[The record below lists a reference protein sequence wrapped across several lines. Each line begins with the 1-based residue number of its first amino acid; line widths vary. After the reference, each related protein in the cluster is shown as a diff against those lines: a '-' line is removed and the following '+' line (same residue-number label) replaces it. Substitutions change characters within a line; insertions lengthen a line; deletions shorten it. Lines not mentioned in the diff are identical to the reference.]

1 MKIKKII
8 SICTVLLLSFLVF
21 PNFVRAAED
30 EVINTVAETNINV
43 TIPQSIDAVF
53 KANTT
58 EGTVNDFVIT
68 NHLDYADVQIES
80 IHAPAKS
87 GISADSNQ
95 SSNGFLYKGAN
106 FAQLSK
112 AYGDRFALLL
122 NPTKTTTAAAFTS
135 TSSYEI
141 AKHLTAD
148 TSFSTTYGNNSII
161 SRGASKTMYMYAK
174 KGVAVTTRQKLSINN
189 LIVTLKLK
197 PYPVMQTGTEF
208 QTTIGSAKSNIVGI
222 EFTSTIPDLTDYTS
236 WDVSAAQNGSVMA
249 WLDNNTSKLYIGGN
263 GGVIANADC
272 KKLFYDFRYVTSIKF
287 NGLFDTSNM
296 QNCLMMFSN
305 CSNVTSIDTEYLPT
319 NKVTDMTGMFQQC
332 PKLTT
337 LNMSRFDTSNVTSM
351 HAMFADDIG
360 LTSLDVSKFNT
371 SKVNNMQYMFSNCSN
386 LKTLNLN
393 NFDTSNVLY
402 MNQMFNQCSSL
413 TTLTINSFRTAKVTN
428 MNYMFN
434 GCSKLTSLDLSRFDT
449 SKVTRM
455 DYMFKDCS
463 SLVTLNIENFNTA
476 KVTNMSY
483 MFYSCYT
490 LTNINVAKFNTS
502 SVTNMSYMFYQ
513 CSKATFDVSGFDTT
527 KVTNTQSMFFNCQQ
541 LKTSMTIR
549 GNITNYEKMFQNT
562 SIANSAYVLVKDNGS
577 NGALVDKLIS
587 TKSSNSNVY
596 RATLGISFDTT
607 NLTVNKGTTGKITA
621 IFNPDSSQIY
631 TNKSMK
637 WSSSD
642 TNIATV
648 ASGGVVTGVSG
659 GEATITLTA
668 TDIDGK
674 VFSASCKVTV
684 KPTVTV
690 TFADG
695 ITAAQTIVFDKG
707 MTWRQF
713 VNSSYNTAGFTLN
726 EVQFGTMWIR
736 SVKFGNAIIRIQTG
750 TDQWGYPTY
759 EGLEPDNVI
768 DETKQYSGM

>member
-1 MKIKKII
+1 MKIKKI

-95 SSNGFLYKGAN
+95 SGNGFLYKGAN

-112 AYGDRFALLL
+112 VYGDRFALLL

-135 TSSYEI
+135 SSSYEI
-141 AKHLTAD
+141 ARHLTAD

-161 SRGASKTMYMYAK
+161 SRGASKTMYLYAK

-197 PYPVMQTGTEF
+197 PYPIMQTGTEF

-222 EFTSTIPDLTDYTS
+222 EFTSTIPDLSGYTS

-249 WLDNNTSKLYIGGN
+249 WLDNNTSKLYIGAN

-305 CSNVTSIDTEYLPT
+305 CSNLTSIDTEYLPT
-319 NKVTDMTGMFQQC
+319 SKVTDMTGMFQQC
-332 PKLTT
+332 PKLTS
-337 LNMSRFDTSNVTSM
+337 LNMSRFDTRNVTSM
-351 HAMFADDIG
+351 HAMFADNIG
-360 LTSLDVSKFNT
+360 LTSLDVSNFNT
-371 SKVNNMQYMFSNCSN
+371 SKVTNMQYMFSNCSN

-413 TTLTINSFRTAKVTN
+413 TTLTIDSFRTAKVTN
-428 MNYMFN
+428 MSFMFY
-434 GCSKLTSLDLSRFDT
+434 GCS
-449 SKVTRM
+449 
-455 DYMFKDCS
+455 
-463 SLVTLNIENFNTA
+463 A
-476 KVTNMSY
+476 
-483 MFYSCYT
+483 
-490 LTNINVAKFNTS
+490 LTNINVSNFNTS

-527 KVTNTQSMFFNCQQ
+527 KVTNTQYMFYNCQK
-541 LKTSMTIR
+541 LKTSMVIK
-549 GNITNYEKMFQNT
+549 GNITTYKMMFWQTTTT
-562 SIANSAYVLVKDNGS
+562 SGYYFLVKDNGS
-577 NGALVDKLIS
+577 NGTLVDNLVRTRS
-587 TKSSNSNVY
+587 PSSNVY
-596 RATLGISFDTT
+596 RPTLGISLDTT
-607 NLTVNKGTTGKITA
+607 NLTVNKGATVNLIPT
-621 IFNPDSSQIY
+621 FNPDSSYLY
-631 TNKSMK
+631 TKSSFK
-637 WSSSD
+637 WSSSN
-642 TNIATV
+642 TNIASVT
-648 ASGGVVTGVSG
+648 SGGVVTGVSG
-659 GEATITLTA
+659 GEATITITA

-736 SVKFGNAIIRIQTG
+736 SVRFGNLTIRIQTG

-768 DETKQYSGM
+768 DETKQYSGS